1 MLSEIFIL
9 RLEAMVRAANASA
22 PRRSDTR
29 FVPVKPSVSTTK
41 NSEQA
46 GKQA

>member
-9 RLEAMVRAANASA
+9 RLEAMVRVANASA

-29 FVPVKPSVSTTK
+29 FVPVKPSVGPAK
-41 NSEQA
+41 DSEQA
-46 GKQA
+46 GKRA

>member
-9 RLEAMVRAANASA
+9 RLEAILRVSNAAA
-22 PRRSDTR
+22 PGVSDTR
-29 FVPVKPSVSTTK
+29 FVPIKPPVSPPK
-41 NSEQA
+41 DSQQA